1 MKPDISVK
9 YFLKSLIPVFIILT
23 VFYLGWKDNQENGSH
38 NYVGDTMNLEGI
50 ISKESGTPL
59 AKSTPSPQGVGILTW
74 NSYVSTRLGIAS
86 FFYISEAIMRM
97 ILVRK
102 RLQSKGFHHCLEHC
116 RCALSQKSFPYIS
129 LKDKLIIGQKLSQ
142 SIKIAAPFIPGKVKC
157 LEFSLVLFDMLVS
170 VMLPTY

>member
-86 FFYISEAIMRM
+86 FFYIS
-97 ILVRK
+97 
-102 RLQSKGFHHCLEHC
+102 
-116 RCALSQKSFPYIS
+116 
-129 LKDKLIIGQKLSQ
+129 
-142 SIKIAAPFIPGKVKC
+142 
-157 LEFSLVLFDMLVS
+157 
-170 VMLPTY
+170 